1 MAMDEDIKDDVVGG
15 MDNKKT
21 GDDPEG
27 VCKDV
32 EWQDADD
39 EETGRI
45 EIRNCNKKKK
55 MDSALK
61 VIAFVLIAAFSGG
74 VSGTYVANRI
84 ASQTYKYSSTSQN
97 SGSSDSGSASIVKAS
112 TTAINEVAENVGPAV
127 VGIVISGNTSSPLTS
142 DSFSGSGII
151 FDSNGYIVTNNHVI
165 EGAKTISVKLSSGKS
180 LEAKV
185 VGTDGRSDLAVIKVD
200 AVNLPVATFGDSS
213 DVKVG
218 DLAIAIGNP
227 LGEEFAGT
235 VTAGIISAL
244 NRTIQYEGS
253 VYKVLQ
259 TDAAINPGNSGGAL
273 CNTNGEVVGINSLKI
288 GSAENAE
295 GMGFAISIN
304 EAKAIIDSLMST
316 GKVSRPYLG
325 IYGATVIAGNNS
337 VEGVYV
343 REVVAGS
350 GAAAAGIKPTDII
363 TELDGQKVTEFEN
376 ISTILD
382 KHKVGDVVSCKI
394 QRGGKTITVNIAL
407 SEMNGK

>member
-1 MAMDEDIKDDVVGG
+1 MDESIKDNAADGI
-15 MDNKKT
+15 DNKKID
-21 GDDPEG
+21 DDPDSAYS
-27 VCKDV
+27 DV
-32 EWQDADD
+32 EWQDADNG
-39 EETGRI
+39 ETGRI

-55 MDSALK
+55 MDSAVK
-61 VIAFVLIAAFSGG
+61 VIAFVLIAMFSGG
-74 VSGTYVANRI
+74 VSGTYVANKI
-84 ASQTYKYSSTSQN
+84 ASQTYNYSSTSQN
-97 SGSSDSGSASIVKAS
+97 SSSGGSDSSGSAEAAD
-112 TTAINEVAENVGPAV
+112 TAINKVAEDVGPAV
-127 VGIVISGNTSSPLTS
+127 VGIVISGNTTSPLTS
-142 DSFSGSGII
+142 DSYSGSGII

-165 EGAKTISVKLSSGKS
+165 EGATTISVKLSSGKS

-185 VGTDGRSDLAVIKVD
+185 VGTDTRSDLAVIKVD
-200 AVNLPVATFGDSS
+200 AVNLPVATLGDSS

-273 CNTNGEVVGINSLKI
+273 CNEDGEVIGINSLKI

-304 EAKAIIDSLMST
+304 EAKTIIDSLMST

-325 IYGATVIAGNNS
+325 IYGATVVAGNNS

-343 REVVAGS
+343 KEVVAGS
-350 GAAAAGIKPTDII
+350 GADAAGIKPTDII

-376 ISTILD
+376 ISAILD
-382 KHKVGDVVSCKI
+382 KHKVGDVVSCKV
-394 QRGGKTITVNIAL
+394 QRGGKNITLNITL
-407 SEMNGK
+407 SEMGEN

>member
-1 MAMDEDIKDDVVGG
+1 MDEGIKDDAVKGI
-15 MDNKKT
+15 DNKEI
-21 GDDPEG
+21 DDADSA
-27 VCKDV
+27 CKEV
-32 EWQDADD
+32 EWQDA
-39 EETGRI
+39 ENGETGRI

-61 VIAFVLIAAFSGG
+61 VIAFVLIALFSGG
-74 VSGTYVANRI
+74 VSGMYVANRI
-84 ASQTYKYSSTSQN
+84 ASQTYNYSNASQK
-97 SGSSDSGSASIVKAS
+97 SGSSDSANAEKASI
-112 TTAINEVAENVGPAV
+112 TAINKVAENVGPAV

-165 EGAKTISVKLSSGKS
+165 EGAATISVKLSSGKS

-185 VGTDGRSDLAVIKVD
+185 VGADTRSDLAVIKVD
-200 AVNLPVATFGDSS
+200 AVNLPVAVLGDSS

-273 CNTNGEVVGINSLKI
+273 CNSAGEVIGINSLKI
-288 GSAENAE
+288 GSSENAE
-295 GMGFAISIN
+295 GLGFAISIN
-304 EAKAIIDSLMST
+304 EAKGIIDSLMST
-316 GKVSRPYLG
+316 GKVTRPYLG
-325 IYGATVIAGNNS
+325 IYGATVVAGNNS

-343 REVVAGS
+343 KEVVAGS
-350 GAAAAGIKPTDII
+350 GAYVAGIKPTDII
-363 TELDGQKVTEFEN
+363 TEIDGQKVKEFEN
-376 ISTILD
+376 ISAILD
-382 KHKVGDVVSCKI
+382 KHKVGDVVSCII
-394 QRGGKTITVNIAL
+394 QRAGKTITVNIAL
-407 SEMNGK
+407 SEMNDN

>member
-1 MAMDEDIKDDVVGG
+1 MTMDEGIKDDAVEG
-15 MDNKKT
+15 MDNKEI
-21 GDDPEG
+21 DDADSA
-27 VCKDV
+27 CKDV
-32 EWQDADD
+32 EWQDADNG
-39 EETGRI
+39 ETGRI
-45 EIRNCNKKKK
+45 EIRSCNKKKK
-55 MDSALK
+55 KDSALK
-61 VIAFVLIAAFSGG
+61 VIAFVLIALFSGG
-74 VSGTYVANRI
+74 VSGSYVANRI
-84 ASQTYKYSSTSQN
+84 ASQTYNYSNTSQN
-97 SGSSDSGSASIVKAS
+97 SGSSGSSTASAEKASI
-112 TTAINEVAENVGPAV
+112 TAINEVAENVGPAV

-165 EGAKTISVKLSSGKS
+165 EGATTISVKLSSGKS
-180 LEAKV
+180 LGAKV
-185 VGTDGRSDLAVIKVD
+185 VGTDTRSDLAVIKVD
-200 AVNLPVATFGDSS
+200 AVNLPVAVLGDSS

-273 CNTNGEVVGINSLKI
+273 CNSAGEVIGINSLKI
-288 GSAENAE
+288 GSSENAE
-295 GMGFAISIN
+295 GLGFAISIN
-304 EAKAIIDSLMST
+304 EAKDIIDSLMST
-316 GKVSRPYLG
+316 GKVTRPYLG
-325 IYGATVIAGNNS
+325 IYGATVVAGNNS

-343 REVVAGS
+343 KEVVAGS

-376 ISTILD
+376 ISAILD
-382 KHKVGDVVSCKI
+382 KHKVGDVVTCII
-394 QRGGKTITVNIAL
+394 QRAGKTITVNIAL
-407 SEMNGK
+407 SEMDGN

>member
-1 MAMDEDIKDDVVGG
+1 MDEGIKDDAVEG
-15 MDNKKT
+15 MDNKEI
-21 GDDPEG
+21 DDADSA
-27 VCKDV
+27 CKDV
-32 EWQDADD
+32 EWQDADNG
-39 EETGRI
+39 ETGRI
-45 EIRNCNKKKK
+45 EIRSCNKKKK
-55 MDSALK
+55 KDSALK
-61 VIAFVLIAAFSGG
+61 VIAFVLIALFSGG
-74 VSGTYVANRI
+74 VSGSYVANRI
-84 ASQTYKYSSTSQN
+84 ASQTYNYSNTSQN
-97 SGSSDSGSASIVKAS
+97 SGSSGSSTASAEKASI
-112 TTAINEVAENVGPAV
+112 TAINEVAENVGPAV

-165 EGAKTISVKLSSGKS
+165 EGATTISVKLSSGKS
-180 LEAKV
+180 LGAKV
-185 VGTDGRSDLAVIKVD
+185 VGTDTRSDLAVIKVD
-200 AVNLPVATFGDSS
+200 AVNLPVAVLGDSS

-273 CNTNGEVVGINSLKI
+273 CNSAGEVIGINSLKI
-288 GSAENAE
+288 GSSENAE
-295 GMGFAISIN
+295 GLGFAISIN
-304 EAKAIIDSLMST
+304 EAKDIIDSLMST
-316 GKVSRPYLG
+316 GKVTRPYLG
-325 IYGATVIAGNNS
+325 IYGATVVAGNNS

-343 REVVAGS
+343 KEVVAGS

-376 ISTILD
+376 ISAILD
-382 KHKVGDVVSCKI
+382 KHKVGDVVTCII
-394 QRGGKTITVNIAL
+394 QRAGKTITVNIAL
-407 SEMNGK
+407 SEMDGN

>member
-1 MAMDEDIKDDVVGG
+1 MDEGIKDDAVKGI
-15 MDNKKT
+15 DNKEI
-21 GDDPEG
+21 DDADSA
-27 VCKDV
+27 CKEV
-32 EWQDADD
+32 EWQDADNG
-39 EETGRI
+39 ETGRI

-55 MDSALK
+55 MESALK
-61 VIAFVLIAAFSGG
+61 VVAFVLIALFSGG
-74 VSGTYVANRI
+74 VSGMYVANRI
-84 ASQTYKYSSTSQN
+84 ASQTYNYSNTSQN
-97 SGSSDSGSASIVKAS
+97 GGSGGSDSANAQKASI
-112 TTAINEVAENVGPAV
+112 TAINKVAENVGPAV

-151 FDSNGYIVTNNHVI
+151 FDSTGYIVTNNHVI
-165 EGAKTISVKLSSGKS
+165 EGAATISVKLSSGKS

-185 VGTDGRSDLAVIKVD
+185 VGADTRSDLAVIKVD
-200 AVNLPVATFGDSS
+200 AVNLPVAVLGDSS

-273 CNTNGEVVGINSLKI
+273 CNSAGEVIGINSLKI
-288 GSAENAE
+288 GSSENAE
-295 GMGFAISIN
+295 GLGFAISIN
-304 EAKAIIDSLMST
+304 EAKGIIDSLMST
-316 GKVSRPYLG
+316 GKVTRPYLG
-325 IYGATVIAGNNS
+325 IYGATVVAGNNS

-343 REVVAGS
+343 KEVVAGS
-350 GAAAAGIKPTDII
+350 GAYVAGIKPTDII

-376 ISTILD
+376 ISAILD
-382 KHKVGDVVSCKI
+382 KHKVGDVVTCII
-394 QRGGKTITVNIAL
+394 QRAGKTITVNIAL
-407 SEMNGK
+407 SEMEEN

>member
-1 MAMDEDIKDDVVGG
+1 MTMDEGIKDDAVEG
-15 MDNKKT
+15 MDNKEI
-21 GDDPEG
+21 DDADSA
-27 VCKDV
+27 CKDV
-32 EWQDADD
+32 EWQDADNG
-39 EETGRI
+39 ETGRI
-45 EIRNCNKKKK
+45 EIRSCNKKKK
-55 MDSALK
+55 KDSALK
-61 VIAFVLIAAFSGG
+61 VIAFVLIALFSGG
-74 VSGTYVANRI
+74 VSGSYVANRI
-84 ASQTYKYSSTSQN
+84 ASQTYNYSNTSQN
-97 SGSSDSGSASIVKAS
+97 SGNSGSSTASAEKASI
-112 TTAINEVAENVGPAV
+112 TAINEVAENVGPAV

-165 EGAKTISVKLSSGKS
+165 EGATTISVKLSSGKS
-180 LEAKV
+180 LGAKV
-185 VGTDGRSDLAVIKVD
+185 VGTDTRSDLAVIKVD
-200 AVNLPVATFGDSS
+200 AVNLPVAVLGDSS

-273 CNTNGEVVGINSLKI
+273 CNSAGEVIGINSLKI
-288 GSAENAE
+288 GSSENAE
-295 GMGFAISIN
+295 GLGFAISIN
-304 EAKAIIDSLMST
+304 EAKDIIDSLMST
-316 GKVSRPYLG
+316 GKVTRPYLG
-325 IYGATVIAGNNS
+325 IYGATVVAGNNS

-343 REVVAGS
+343 KEVVAGS

-376 ISTILD
+376 ISAILD
-382 KHKVGDVVSCKI
+382 KHKVGDVVTCII
-394 QRGGKTITVNIAL
+394 QRAGKTITVNIAL
-407 SEMNGK
+407 SEMDGN

>member
-1 MAMDEDIKDDVVGG
+1 
-15 MDNKKT
+15 MDNRKI
-21 GDDPEG
+21 DDEPAG
-27 VCKDV
+27 AFKDV
-32 EWQDADD
+32 EWQDDD
-39 EETGRI
+39 SGDTGSI

-55 MDSALK
+55 LDRVLK
-61 VIAFVLIAAFSGG
+61 VIAFVIIAAFSGG
-74 VSGTYVANRI
+74 VSGTVMANMI
-84 ASQTYKYSSTSQN
+84 ASKTYSYSSGTTQT
-97 SGSSDSGSASIVKAS
+97 SGSASDDDSTESSK
-112 TTAINEVAENVGPAV
+112 TTAINKVAETVGPAV
-127 VGIVISGNTSSPLTS
+127 VGIVVSSSSSTVTS
-142 DSFSGSGII
+142 DSYSGSGII

-165 EGAKTISVKLSSGKS
+165 EGAGKITVKLSSGKS

-185 VGTDGRSDLAVIKVD
+185 VGADTRSDLAVIKID
-200 AVNLPVATFGDSS
+200 AANLPVAKFGDSS
-213 DVKVG
+213 KVEVG

-273 CNTNGEVVGINSLKI
+273 CDEDGKVIGINSLKI
-288 GSAENAE
+288 GSSENAE

-304 EAKAIIDSLMST
+304 EAKTIIDSLMST

-325 IYGATVIAGNNS
+325 IYGATVVAGNNS

-343 REVVAGS
+343 KEVVSGS
-350 GAAAAGIKPTDII
+350 GADNAGIKPTDII
-363 TELDGQKVTEFEN
+363 TELDGQKVTKFDE

-382 KHKVGDVVSCKI
+382 KHKVGDVISCKI
-394 QRGGKTITVNIAL
+394 QRGGKTLTLNITL
-407 SEMNGK
+407 TEMKGN

>member
-1 MAMDEDIKDDVVGG
+1 MDEGIKDDAVEG
-15 MDNKKT
+15 MDNKEI
-21 GDDPEG
+21 DDADSA
-27 VCKDV
+27 CKDV
-32 EWQDADD
+32 EWQDADNG
-39 EETGRI
+39 ETGRI
-45 EIRNCNKKKK
+45 EIRSCNKKKK
-55 MDSALK
+55 KDSALK
-61 VIAFVLIAAFSGG
+61 VIAFVLIALFSGG
-74 VSGTYVANRI
+74 VSGSYVANRI
-84 ASQTYKYSSTSQN
+84 ASQTYNYSNTSQN
-97 SGSSDSGSASIVKAS
+97 SGNSGSSTASAEKASI
-112 TTAINEVAENVGPAV
+112 TAINEVAENVGPAV

-165 EGAKTISVKLSSGKS
+165 EGATTISVKLSSGKS
-180 LEAKV
+180 LGAKV
-185 VGTDGRSDLAVIKVD
+185 VGTDTRSDLAVIKVD
-200 AVNLPVATFGDSS
+200 AVNLPVAVLGDSS

-273 CNTNGEVVGINSLKI
+273 CNSAGEVIGINSLKI
-288 GSAENAE
+288 GSSENAE
-295 GMGFAISIN
+295 GLGFAISIN
-304 EAKAIIDSLMST
+304 EAKDIIDSLMST
-316 GKVSRPYLG
+316 GKVTRPYLG
-325 IYGATVIAGNNS
+325 IYGATVVAGNNS

-343 REVVAGS
+343 KEVVAGS

-376 ISTILD
+376 ISAILD
-382 KHKVGDVVSCKI
+382 KHKVGDVVTCII
-394 QRGGKTITVNIAL
+394 QRAGKTITVNIAL
-407 SEMNGK
+407 SEMDGN

>member
-1 MAMDEDIKDDVVGG
+1 MDEGIKDDAVEG
-15 MDNKKT
+15 MDNKEI
-21 GDDPEG
+21 DDADSA
-27 VCKDV
+27 CRDV
-32 EWQDADD
+32 EWQDADNG
-39 EETGRI
+39 EKGRI

-61 VIAFVLIAAFSGG
+61 VIAFILIALFSGG
-74 VSGTYVANRI
+74 VSGSYVANRI
-84 ASQTYKYSSTSQN
+84 ASQTYNYSNTSQN
-97 SGSSDSGSASIVKAS
+97 SGSGGSDAASAEKASI
-112 TTAINEVAENVGPAV
+112 TAINEVAENVGPAV

-165 EGAKTISVKLSSGKS
+165 EGATTISVKLSSGKS

-185 VGTDGRSDLAVIKVD
+185 VGADTRSDLAVIKVD
-200 AVNLPVATFGDSS
+200 AVNLPVAVLGDSA

-273 CNTNGEVVGINSLKI
+273 CNSAGEVIGINSLKI
-288 GSAENAE
+288 GSSENAE
-295 GMGFAISIN
+295 GLGFAISIN
-304 EAKAIIDSLMST
+304 EAKGIIDSLMST
-316 GKVSRPYLG
+316 GKVMRPYLG
-325 IYGATVIAGNNS
+325 IYGATVVAGNNS

-343 REVVAGS
+343 KEVVAGS

-376 ISTILD
+376 ISVILD
-382 KHKVGDVVSCKI
+382 KHKVGDVVSCII
-394 QRGGKTITVNIAL
+394 QRAGKTITVNIAL
-407 SEMNGK
+407 SEMDGN